1 MSKNFLPF
9 YLIRNQSSKTAVLY
23 VLSGIQQAIDH
34 AEKSDCVILF
44 GFSGCVRQVDQWPWH
59 PGSGPAIVF
68 LDGIGDLSYVVY
80 RVGRFS
86 AQFCSY

>member
-44 GFSGCVRQVDQWPWH
+44 GFSGCVRQVDQ
-59 PGSGPAIVF
+59 
-68 LDGIGDLSYVVY
+68 
-80 RVGRFS
+80 
-86 AQFCSY
+86 